1 MLGEPAVEKQRIF
14 NDCRDHPT
22 AGLAGF
28 VLNLLRLIKGRFG
41 EDAHKFRVI
50 GCNREPHRFAA
61 GIVEADFGRIV
72 FQVEIFR
79 TFKSILHQ
87 FGRIQAIKR
96 YVLKVAGIGLVDEV
110 GAHAL
115 LDNGERAHDNFGIAA
130 ARRTAAQQNFVI
142 DEERVSNGR

>member
-1 MLGEPAVEKQRIF
+1 MASSCRSAVLVDEMMEPRCSASQPSRSRESSTTAVI
-14 NDCRDHPT
+14 T

-87 FGRIQAIKR
+87 FGRIQAIER

-110 GAHAL
+110 VSSVVVVSSITK
-115 LDNGERAHDNFGIAA
+115 GISYFIAYCSA
-130 ARRTAAQQNFVI
+130 
-142 DEERVSNGR
+142 